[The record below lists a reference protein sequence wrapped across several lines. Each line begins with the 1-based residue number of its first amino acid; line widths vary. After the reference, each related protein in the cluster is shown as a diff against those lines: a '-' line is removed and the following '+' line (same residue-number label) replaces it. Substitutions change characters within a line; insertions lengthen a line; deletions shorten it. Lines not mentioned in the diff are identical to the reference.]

1 MDLVRSGLSAQPE
14 TERQRVLFLLHLHR
28 ARMMKRPRDDPP
40 NTPVPS
46 DATDRL
52 TKRPPA
58 PKRAKANQA
67 CASCRKNKT
76 RCELLE
82 PMSCS
87 SCCHRCNVLSI
98 TCSFETN
105 APPVQAADDSPHTLA
120 RRQILNSFFSIP
132 QCPVE
137 SAILGSAPPS
147 TVTSPWEFLKV
158 PGILDWTA
166 TPMLAMLTLSKMAC
180 NAPPVMQ
187 PVSGLAFTDVLTS
200 DQRHYLLCLW
210 VPIILPLVFE
220 HLSMSLASSLI
231 MRLGSHSPPT
241 PLERIISWTLL
252 GAQ

>member
-1 MDLVRSGLSAQPE
+1 
-14 TERQRVLFLLHLHR
+14 
-28 ARMMKRPRDDPP
+28 MKRPRDDPP

-46 DATDRL
+46 PSDATDRS

-58 PKRAKANQA
+58 KRAKANQA

-76 RCELLE
+76 RCELLDS
-82 PMSCS
+82 MSFS
-87 SCCHRCNVLSI
+87 RCHRCNVLSI

-105 APPVQAADDSPHTLA
+105 APPIQPADDSPHAQA
-120 RRQILNSFFSIP
+120 RRQISNSFLSIP

-137 SAILGSAPPS
+137 SAILGSTPSS

-158 PGILDWTA
+158 PGIPDWTA

-180 NAPPVMQ
+180 DAPPVIQ
-187 PVSGLAFTDVLTS
+187 PVSSLAFTEVLTS

-210 VPIILPLVFE
+210 VPVILPLFFE

-231 MRLGSHSPPT
+231 MRLGFHSPPT
-241 PLERIISWTLL
+241 PLETTLS
-252 GAQ
+252 